1 MRKEHIQV
9 ERSDLLTKVVG
20 LSVVLLGHRS
30 GLVGDRDETLG
41 WSPIVNSQTL
51 RHLNFVLRDK
61 MGSYKP

>member
-20 LSVVLLGHRS
+20 LSVVLLGHRL

-41 WSPIVNSQTL
+41 WSPIVNSQAL

-61 MGSYKP
+61 VGSYKP